1 MAKWTTCIVG
11 RGTSSKRGDGGR
23 SLVPMTPEGTSRES
37 EEASVTPAVKLG
49 SAAIISL
56 VVGSATPA
64 LIVYESAKRGTLLRG
79 PPARGPCHG
88 SDRWP
93 TESTL
98 QRKANHRT
106 YCPPSEMVCSC
117 PRAISNDQ
125 HATTSTRSDCCPRAR
140 RRVAAPDSEVFASS
154 LGNSPR
160 GDILMGEANVSA
172 KGVDCSMRRWA

>member
-23 SLVPMTPEGTSRES
+23 SLVPMTPEGTSRGS
-37 EEASVTPAVKLG
+37 VEASVTPAVKLG

-64 LIVYESAKRGTLLRG
+64 LIVDESAKRGILLRG

-88 SDRWP
+88 NDRWP

-98 QRKANHRT
+98 QRKVNHRT
-106 YCPPSEMVCSC
+106 YCPPV
-117 PRAISNDQ
+117 RWFA
-125 HATTSTRSDCCPRAR
+125 HAQGRSRTIDTQPLRHAR
-140 RRVAAPDSEVFASS
+140 IAAPALGDASLLRIPKYSRPRSEIPLERLS
-154 LGNSPR
+154 
-160 GDILMGEANVSA
+160 
-172 KGVDCSMRRWA
+172 